1 MLITRDDIYYMMQ
14 YEPLYGPDPNRNDEE
29 ILDYF
34 NALAKGLT
42 KEDQK
47 YYKKALINISNE
59 MAFSDDDFNQ
69 EVYNYI
75 SRGHS
80 ANEIIKNSQIFVDY
94 LTYIANWD
102 WDDLEE
108 FASFPRFDDWK
119 AENAY
124 YNLNEAWDIVDEN
137 LKEYGINSPVIDAID
152 VLRYEP
158 YAYAP
163 YGSDWDNI
171 YIRLDGINNDLFSS
185 DSMKK
190 EYADEVF
197 KDLSYLDLYK
207 DEEKQKV
214 EITDKTVKEAQ
225 KLVAGIVEKESETAK
240 VKNTK

>member
-14 YEPLYGPDPNRNDEE
+14 YEPVYGPGPNRNDEE
-29 ILDYF
+29 ILGYF

-47 YYKKALINISNE
+47 YYKEALINIHNV
-59 MAFSDDDFNQ
+59 MGFSDDDFNQ

-80 ANEIIKNSQIFVDY
+80 ANEIIKNSQTFVDY
-94 LTYIANWD
+94 LTYIANED

-108 FASFPRFDDWK
+108 LASVQSFDDWK
-119 AENAY
+119 AENEY
-124 YNLNEAWDIVDEN
+124 YSLNEAWDILDEN
-137 LKEYGINSPVIDAID
+137 LREYGMDSPLWNAVD
-152 VLRYEP
+152 VLRHE
-158 YAYAP
+158 AD
-163 YGSDWDNI
+163 SSCDWNDT
-171 YIRLDGINNDLFSS
+171 YIQLDGINNDIFLS
-185 DSMKK
+185 DSGDLKK
-190 EYADEVF
+190 EYVDEVF
-197 KDLSYLDLYK
+197 KDLSCLDLYK
-207 DEEKQKV
+207 DAEKQKV

>member
-14 YEPLYGPDPNRNDEE
+14 YEPVYGPDPHRNDEE
-29 ILDYF
+29 IVGYF

-59 MAFSDDDFNQ
+59 MAFSVDDFNQ

-80 ANEIIKNSQIFVDY
+80 ANEIIKNSQIFVNY
-94 LTYIANWD
+94 LTYIANED

-108 FASFPRFDDWK
+108 LASFPSFEDWK
-119 AENAY
+119 VENEY
-124 YNLNEAWDIVDEN
+124 YNLNEAWDIVNEN
-137 LKEYGINSPVIDAID
+137 LKEYGMDSPLIDAID

-158 YAYAP
+158 FA
-163 YGSDWDNI
+163 SDWDNT
-171 YIRLDGINNDLFSS
+171 YIRLDGINNNILSGDLI
-185 DSMKK
+185 KK

-225 KLVAGIVEKESETAK
+225 KLVAGIVEKESKTAK